1 VKVGAFKRPPT
12 ENLPKRAVNRPLI
25 VPTRVMQPASLTST
39 NAKRIPR
46 AKNIPKVSNI
56 PTIHSSMSDI
66 SAVGI
71 PEGGIPEGGIPED
84 CILENCILE
93 NCIPAHSNPIDR
105 FQAADVHQEF
115 HPTVQMVAHPAKQQ
129 KQMLLP
135 KKAELITASI

>member
-1 VKVGAFKRPPT
+1 
-12 ENLPKRAVNRPLI
+12 
-25 VPTRVMQPASLTST
+25 
-39 NAKRIPR
+39 
-46 AKNIPKVSNI
+46 
-56 PTIHSSMSDI
+56 MSDI

>member
-39 NAKRIPR
+39 NANRIPR

>member
-71 PEGGIPEGGIPED
+71 PEGGIPEGGI
-84 CILENCILE
+84 LENCILE